1 MKILA
6 IDSSAGLSVALHDG
20 ENVVASITR
29 NDHGVQGEL
38 AADFVHEVL
47 EQASWS
53 TADVT
58 DVVVGVGPGPYTG
71 LRVGIVTATVFGHAR
86 KIPVHGVCSLD
97 AIGFAH
103 GGDCIAVTDARRK
116 ELYWAKYENGRRVG
130 DPSVSTPADLIAAH
144 PSSQFVGTGVVLYP
158 DIVSGEEVAL
168 EAANLATAYA
178 HDNAIEVAV
187 SPMYLRKPDADEP
200 APRKQVTT

>member
-20 ENVVASITR
+20 ENIVASISR

-38 AADFVHEVL
+38 AADFVREAL
-47 EQASWS
+47 QQASWS
-53 TADVT
+53 VSEIT

-86 KIPVHGVCSLD
+86 NIPVHGVCSLD
-97 AIGFAH
+97 AIGFGH
-103 GGDCIAVTDARRK
+103 GGNCIAVTDARRK
-116 ELYWAKYENGRRVG
+116 ELYWAKYENGQRVS
-130 DPSVSTPADLIAAH
+130 DPSVSKPADLLATH
-144 PSSQFVGTGVVLYP
+144 PQTQFVGPGVLLYP
-158 DIVSGEEVAL
+158 DVVSGQMLPL
-168 EAANLATAYA
+168 EAANLASAFA
-178 HDNAIEVAV
+178 LGISQDVGLA
-187 SPMYLRKPDADEP
+187 PLYLRKPDADEP